1 MKQENRRI
9 GQIIKEA
16 RKARG
21 MTRME
26 LSELISVSYQQ
37 VQKYEK
43 GSDNISVERL
53 KQIAKTVN
61 VPITLFFPA
70 SAEAVGESSAAY
82 GKMPE
87 GEAALLQLYRRIK
100 SRKAKKAVI
109 ELLKTFTASE
119 ERTFVLEG

>member
-1 MKQENRRI
+1 MKQQGKHI

-21 MTRME
+21 LTQMD
-26 LSELISVSYQQ
+26 LSELIGVSYQQ

-53 KQIAKTVN
+53 KQIAKAVN
-61 VPITLFFPA
+61 RPVTLFFPA
-70 SAEAVGESSAAY
+70 AAESIAEAPAVY
-82 GKMPE
+82 GKITE
-87 GEAALLQLYRRIK
+87 EEAKLLELYRRIK

-109 ELLKTFTASE
+109 ELLKSFTA
-119 ERTFVLEG
+119 G

>member
-16 RKARG
+16 RKARN
-21 MTRME
+21 MTQMK
-26 LSELISVSYQQ
+26 LSELIGVSYQQ

-53 KQIAKTVN
+53 KQIAKAIN

-70 SAEAVGESSAAY
+70 AAEAVAEAPAVY
-82 GKMPE
+82 EKMPE
-87 GEAALLQLYRRIK
+87 DEALLLQLYRRIK
-100 SRKAKKAVI
+100 SKKAKRAVI
-109 ELLKTFTASE
+109 ELLKTFTAK
-119 ERTFVLEG
+119 

>member
-1 MKQENRRI
+1 MKQQSRRI

-21 MTRME
+21 MTQMK
-26 LSELISVSYQQ
+26 LSELIGVSYQQ

-53 KQIAKTVN
+53 KQIAKAVS
-61 VPITLFFPA
+61 VPITLFFA
-70 SAEAVGESSAAY
+70 SSADTVAEAPSSY
-82 GKMPE
+82 GKLTE
-87 GEAALLQLYRRIK
+87 EESALLVLYRRIK

-109 ELLKTFTASE
+109 ELLKTFTQE
-119 ERTFVLEG
+119 